1 MNRPSVL
8 QAACLEAVASVVW
21 FVYPSWW
28 PHIVSQQQLLTNS
41 LKGELVSAYPSQ
53 TLTLTIRAETQNWI
67 RVRRE
72 KAEDFLTVT
81 TVILEHVDTNN

>member
-1 MNRPSVL
+1 MSSRR
-8 QAACLEAVASVVW
+8 CIEAVSSVVW

-28 PHIVSQQQLLTNS
+28 PHIVSQQQLLTDS